1 MLRYLINWVRYR
13 GVLFDVRELPFECQN
28 CGSLLLGL
36 YVADARSGEL
46 RGLIPFLCP
55 RCASA
60 VDVDRALK
68 VLKKYARSES
78 EYLYLS
84 IELCARVDRGTVLQW
99 LAR

>member
-1 MLRYLINWVRYR
+1 MLRYLINRVRHR
-13 GVLFDVRELPFECQN
+13 AAFIDVRELPFECEY
-28 CGSLLLGL
+28 CGSPLVGL
-36 YVADARSGEL
+36 YVVSVRDGEL
-46 RGLIPFLCP
+46 RDLVPFLCP
-55 RCASA
+55 RCAGAS
-60 VDVDRALK
+60 DVDRALK